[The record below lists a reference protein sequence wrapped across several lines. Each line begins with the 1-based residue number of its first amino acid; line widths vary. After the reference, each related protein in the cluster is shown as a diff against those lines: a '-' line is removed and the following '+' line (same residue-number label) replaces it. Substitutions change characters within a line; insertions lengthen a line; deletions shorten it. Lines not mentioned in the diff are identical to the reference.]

1 MLVGTKISPGVARE
15 LEDLFGA
22 SVVDYRRGGF
32 LGVSCISDNSGCR
45 VSRVVPE
52 SAADVIGISVGDVIK
67 KINDTPVQTSEQLI
81 EAISDYEIGTEVAVT
96 WVHRNET
103 QVENAALGEY
113 QDLD

>member
-1 MLVGTKISPGVARE
+1 MLVGTKISPEVAIE

-52 SAADVIGISVGDVIK
+52 SSADKVGIAVGDVIQ
-67 KINDTPVQTSEQLI
+67 KINDTQVQTSEQLI
-81 EAISDYEIGTEVAVT
+81 EAISAYEIGTEVSVT
-96 WVHRNET
+96 WLHRGET
-103 QVENAALGEY
+103 NVKKAALGEY